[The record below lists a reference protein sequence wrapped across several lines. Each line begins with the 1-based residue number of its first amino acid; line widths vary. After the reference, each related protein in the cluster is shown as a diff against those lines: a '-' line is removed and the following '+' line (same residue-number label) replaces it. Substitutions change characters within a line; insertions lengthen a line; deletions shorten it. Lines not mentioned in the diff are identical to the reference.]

1 MKNVIYNPLKNKH
14 PVGAIKNNENMKIDI
29 YLRSEIPVRDLK
41 FVIFNDKNEK
51 NRSKFQMVFQEFING
66 HSLYSIELSPFETGL
81 YFYYF
86 EYTENNQLKY
96 VINNDF
102 EAEINDNISSAW
114 QLTVYDA
121 NFRTPDWVKGGI
133 MYQIFPDRFEKDINF
148 IPKQPKN
155 IEERRIH
162 SEWGD
167 IPNSSLDTLNYSAKD
182 FFMGNLTGILNKKE
196 YIKKLNVDMIY
207 LNPIFESSENHRYST
222 ADYFN
227 IDPYLGTNEIFK
239 NFCKEFKKINI
250 DIILDGVFSHTGS
263 DSIYFNKYNRYSE
276 IGSFNSTESKYYSWF
291 KFTNYPNHYESWW
304 GFDNLPTLHKENK
317 EYINFI
323 CQPEIGVLNYWQN
336 MGIKGWR
343 IDVLDEFPDVFVDEL
358 RRSVKTKDKDC
369 FIVGEVWEDASTK
382 FSYGNRR
389 RYLLGKQVDSV
400 MNYPW
405 KNAIISF
412 LKSSDARTFSKE
424 IMSLI
429 NNYPTP
435 ALDTIMNLLSTH
447 DTERIITVLGTDISK
462 IKYEDSRNFK
472 LSPKEYEEGKFLQKF
487 ASFLQFTLP
496 GIPSIY
502 YGDEIGMQGLKD
514 PFNRACFELEKAD
527 IELLRHYTELSN
539 FRNKYKENFKTGFKF
554 DHISDNIISYYRN
567 NILCIVNLSSKP
579 IILEHI
585 LYGEWIFGNKKVFF
599 TDYGAVIAAK
609 SYNAIKRG

>member
-1 MKNVIYNPLKNKH
+1 MKNVIYNPLRNKH
-14 PVGAIKNNENMKIDI
+14 PIGALKNNENMKIDLYI
-29 YLRSEIPVRDLK
+29 RNEISVKDLN
-41 FVIFNDKNEK
+41 FVIFYDKTEHNHLK
-51 NRSKFQMVFQEFING
+51 YRMIFQEFING
-66 HSLYSIELSPFETGL
+66 HSLYTIELPTFDVGL

-86 EYTENNQLKY
+86 EFKENNSLKY
-96 VINNDF
+96 IINNNFD
-102 EAEINDNISSAW
+102 AEINDYISTW
-114 QLTVYDA
+114 QLTVYDK
-121 NFRTPDWVKGGI
+121 NFKTPEWVKGGI

-148 IPKQPKN
+148 IPKQPRN

-167 IPNSSLDTLNYSAKD
+167 IPNSPLDTYNYSAKD
-182 FFMGNLTGILNKKE
+182 FFMGNLNGILNKKE
-196 YIKKLNVDMIY
+196 YIKSLNVDMIY

-227 IDPYLGTNEIFK
+227 IDPYLGNNEIFK
-239 NFCKEFKKINI
+239 KFCKEFQKIDI
-250 DIILDGVFSHTGS
+250 EIILDGVFSHTGS

-276 IGSFNSTESKYYSWF
+276 LGSFNSTESKYYSWF
-291 KFTNYPNHYESWW
+291 KFTNYPYNYESWW

-343 IDVLDEFPDVFVDEL
+343 IDVLDEFPDIFVDEL
-358 RRSVKTKDKDC
+358 RKSVKTKDRDC
-369 FIVGEVWEDASTK
+369 FIIGEVWEDATTK

-389 RYLLGKQVDSV
+389 RYLQGRQVDSV

-405 KNAIISF
+405 KNSIIKF
-412 LKSSDARTFSKE
+412 LKTSDTIAFSKE
-424 IMSLI
+424 IMSLV
-429 NNYPTP
+429 NNYPAP
-435 ALDTIMNLLSTH
+435 ALDTLMNLLSTH

-462 IKYEDSRNFK
+462 IKYEDSKNFQ
-472 LSPKEYEEGKFLQKF
+472 LSTKEYEQGKFLQKF

-514 PFNRACFELEKAD
+514 PFNRACFDLEKAD
-527 IELLRHYTELSN
+527 NELLKHYTELSS
-539 FRNKYKENFKTGFKF
+539 FRSKFKDNFKSGFKF
-554 DHISDNIISYYRN
+554 DYISDKVISYYRN
-567 NILCIVNLSSKP
+567 NILCIINMSSKP
-579 IILEHI
+579 VIFEHI
-585 LYGEWIFGNKKVFF
+585 LQGEWIFGNKKVFF